1 MSPALEVP
9 PDLTEAMGEPEI
21 RALLSDLD
29 GKIVSMVL
37 RRVELARYDQSLRRL
52 SGMPV
57 SELAWEN
64 GVLERYGDELG
75 RKGVDIGRAVLALS
89 RLRAE
94 HRPSRQGAPEPE

>member
-1 MSPALEVP
+1 MSAALEVP
-9 PDLTEAMGEPEI
+9 ADLTGAMEEPEV
-21 RALLSDLD
+21 RALLADLD
-29 GKIVSMVL
+29 GKIISMVL

-64 GVLERYGDELG
+64 EVLERYGDELG

-89 RLRAE
+89 RLRTE
-94 HRPSRQGAPEPE
+94 HRPARQGPPEPE